1 MTILKKMII
10 SVITATLLI
19 LAGCGSSAVV
29 KTDAGS
35 VTQDDLYEAMKATY
49 GNEVVQQLTFK
60 KILEDKYTVSE
71 KEVNAEYKKYE
82 EQYGDSFESTLASSN
97 LTKTSF
103 KENIEYN
110 LLIQKAT
117 EANMNVSESKLKKYY
132 KTWQPDITVRHI
144 LVDDEATAKEIQTKL
159 KNGEKFT
166 DLAKEYSTDTATSTN
181 GGLLDPFGTG
191 EMDETFEKAAYAL
204 ENTNDVSEIVKSSYG
219 YHLIQ
224 LVKKTDKTTYVKDK
238 AAVKASYI
246 ESQLTSENM
255 TAALKKELKAAN
267 IDIKDSDL
275 KDAFSDYTSTNTE
288 TTSTTTSN

>member
-1 MTILKKMII
+1 MTKFKKIMI
-10 SVITATLLI
+10 SLITATLLI

-29 KTDAGS
+29 KTDAGNI
-35 VTQDDLYEAMKATY
+35 TQDDLYEAMKTTY
-49 GNEVVQQLTFK
+49 GNEVVQQLTFE
-60 KILEDKYTVSE
+60 KILEDKYTVTE

-103 KENIEYN
+103 KENIKYN
-110 LLIQKAT
+110 LLVQKAT
-117 EANMNVSESKLKKYY
+117 EANMDVSDSTLKKYY

-144 LVDDEATAKEIQTKL
+144 LVDDEATAKEVQTKL

-191 EMDETFEKAAYAL
+191 EMDEAFEKAAYAL
-204 ENTNDVSEIVKSSYG
+204 EKTDDVSGIVKTSYG

-224 LVKKTDKTTYVKDK
+224 LVKKTDKTTYAKDK
-238 AAVKASYI
+238 AKVKEAYI
-246 ESQLTSENM
+246 QSQLTSENM
-255 TAALKKELKAAN
+255 TATLKKELKAAN

-275 KDAFSDYTSTNTE
+275 KDAFSDYTSTE
-288 TTSTTTSN
+288 STSTATSN

>member
-1 MTILKKMII
+1 M
-10 SVITATLLI
+10 
-19 LAGCGSSAVV
+19 
-29 KTDAGS
+29 KT
-35 VTQDDLYEAMKATY
+35 TY
-49 GNEVVQQLTFK
+49 GNEVVQQLTFE
-60 KILEDKYTVSE
+60 KILEDKYTVTE

-103 KENIEYN
+103 KENIKYN
-110 LLIQKAT
+110 LLVQKAT
-117 EANMNVSESKLKKYY
+117 EANMDVSDSTLKKYY

-144 LVDDEATAKEIQTKL
+144 LVADEATAKEVQTKL

-166 DLAKEYSTDTATSTN
+166 DLAKEYSTDTSTSSN

-191 EMDETFEKAAYAL
+191 EMDEAFEKAAYAL
-204 ENTNDVSEIVKSSYG
+204 EKTDDVSGIVKTSYG

-224 LVKKTDKTTYVKDK
+224 LVKKTDKTTYAKDK
-238 AAVKASYI
+238 AKVKEAYI
-246 ESQLTSENM
+246 QSQLTSENM

-275 KDAFSDYTSTNTE
+275 KDAFSDYTSTE
-288 TTSTTTSN
+288 STSTTTSN

>member
-1 MTILKKMII
+1 MI
-10 SVITATLLI
+10 SLITATLLI

-29 KTDAGS
+29 KTDAGDI
-35 VTQDDLYEAMKATY
+35 TQDDLYEAMKTTY
-49 GNEVVQQLTFK
+49 GNEVVQQLTFE
-60 KILEDKYTVSE
+60 KILEDKYTVTE

-103 KENIEYN
+103 KENIKYN
-110 LLIQKAT
+110 LLVQKAT
-117 EANMNVSESKLKKYY
+117 EANMDVSDSTLKKYY

-144 LVDDEATAKEIQTKL
+144 LVADEATAKEVQTKL

-166 DLAKEYSTDTATSTN
+166 DLAKEYSTDTSTSSN

-191 EMDETFEKAAYAL
+191 EMDEAFEKAAYAL
-204 ENTNDVSEIVKSSYG
+204 EKTDDVSGIVKTSYG

-224 LVKKTDKTTYVKDK
+224 LVKKTDKTTYAKDK
-238 AAVKASYI
+238 AKVKEAYI
-246 ESQLTSENM
+246 QSQLTSENM

-275 KDAFSDYTSTNTE
+275 KDAFSDYTSTE
-288 TTSTTTSN
+288 STSTTTSN

>member
-1 MTILKKMII
+1 MI
-10 SVITATLLI
+10 SLITATLLI

-29 KTDAGS
+29 KTDAGDI
-35 VTQDDLYEAMKATY
+35 TQDDLYEAMKTTY
-49 GNEVVQQLTFK
+49 GNEVVQQLTFE
-60 KILEDKYTVSE
+60 KILEDKYTVTE

-103 KENIEYN
+103 KENIKYN
-110 LLIQKAT
+110 LLVQKAT
-117 EANMNVSESKLKKYY
+117 EANMDVSDSTLKKYY

-144 LVDDEATAKEIQTKL
+144 LVDDEATAKEVQTKL

-166 DLAKEYSTDTATSTN
+166 DLAKEYSTDTATSSN

-191 EMDETFEKAAYAL
+191 EMDEAFEKAAYAL
-204 ENTNDVSEIVKSSYG
+204 EKTDDVSGIVKTSYG

-224 LVKKTDKTTYVKDK
+224 LVKKTDKTTYAKDK
-238 AAVKASYI
+238 AKVKEAYI
-246 ESQLTSENM
+246 QSQLTSENM

-275 KDAFSDYTSTNTE
+275 KDAFSDYTSTE
-288 TTSTTTSN
+288 STSTTTSN

>member
-1 MTILKKMII
+1 MTKFKKIMI
-10 SVITATLLI
+10 SLITATLLI

-29 KTDAGS
+29 KTDAGNI
-35 VTQDDLYEAMKATY
+35 TQDDLYEAMKTTY
-49 GNEVVQQLTFK
+49 GNEVVQQLTFE
-60 KILEDKYTVSE
+60 KILDDKYTVTE

-103 KENIEYN
+103 KENIKYN
-110 LLIQKAT
+110 LLVQKAT
-117 EANMNVSESKLKKYY
+117 EANMDVSDSTLKKYY

-144 LVDDEATAKEIQTKL
+144 LVDDEATAKEVQTKL

-191 EMDETFEKAAYAL
+191 EMDEAFEKAAYAL
-204 ENTNDVSEIVKSSYG
+204 EKTDDVSGIVKTSYG

-224 LVKKTDKTTYVKDK
+224 LVKKTDKTTYAKDK
-238 AAVKASYI
+238 AKVKEAYI
-246 ESQLTSENM
+246 QSQLTSENM
-255 TAALKKELKAAN
+255 TAALKKELKDAN

-275 KDAFSDYTSTNTE
+275 KDAFSDYTSTE
-288 TTSTTTSN
+288 STSTTTSN

>member
-1 MTILKKMII
+1 MI
-10 SVITATLLI
+10 SLITATLLI

-29 KTDAGS
+29 KTDAGNI
-35 VTQDDLYEAMKATY
+35 TQDDLYEAIKTTY
-49 GNEVVQQLTFK
+49 GNEVVQQLTFE
-60 KILEDKYTVSE
+60 KILEDKYTVTE

-103 KENIEYN
+103 KENIKYN
-110 LLIQKAT
+110 LLVQKAT
-117 EANMNVSESKLKKYY
+117 EANMDVSDSTLKKYY

-144 LVDDEATAKEIQTKL
+144 LVDDEATAKEVQTKL

-191 EMDETFEKAAYAL
+191 EMDEAFEKAAYAL
-204 ENTNDVSEIVKSSYG
+204 EKTDDVSGIVKTSYG

-224 LVKKTDKTTYVKDK
+224 LVKKTDKTTYAKDK
-238 AAVKASYI
+238 AKVKEAYI
-246 ESQLTSENM
+246 QSQLTSENM

-275 KDAFSDYTSTNTE
+275 KDAFSDYTSTE
-288 TTSTTTSN
+288 STSTTTSN

>member
-1 MTILKKMII
+1 MTKLKKVMI
-10 SVITATLLI
+10 SLITATLLI

-29 KTDAGS
+29 KTDAGDI
-35 VTQDDLYEAMKATY
+35 TQDDLYEAMKTTY
-49 GNEVVQQLTFK
+49 GNEVVQQLTFE
-60 KILEDKYTVSE
+60 KILEDKYTVTE

-103 KENIEYN
+103 KENIKYN
-110 LLIQKAT
+110 LLVQKAT
-117 EANMNVSESKLKKYY
+117 EANMDVSDSTLKKYY

-144 LVDDEATAKEIQTKL
+144 LVDDEATAKEVQTKL

-166 DLAKEYSTDTATSTN
+166 DLAKEYSTDTATSAN

-191 EMDETFEKAAYAL
+191 EMDEAFEKAAYAL
-204 ENTNDVSEIVKSSYG
+204 EKTDDVSGIVKTSYG

-224 LVKKTDKTTYVKDK
+224 LVKKTDKTTYAKDK
-238 AAVKASYI
+238 AKVKEAYI
-246 ESQLTSENM
+246 QSQLTSENM

-275 KDAFSDYTSTNTE
+275 KDAFSDYTSTE
-288 TTSTTTSN
+288 STSTTTSN

>member
-1 MTILKKMII
+1 MTKFKKIMI
-10 SVITATLLI
+10 SLITATLLI

-29 KTDAGS
+29 KTDAGNI
-35 VTQDDLYEAMKATY
+35 TQDDLYEAMKTTY
-49 GNEVVQQLTFK
+49 GNEVVQQLTFE
-60 KILEDKYTVSE
+60 KILEDKYTVTE

-103 KENIEYN
+103 KENIKYN
-110 LLIQKAT
+110 LLVQKAT
-117 EANMNVSESKLKKYY
+117 EANMDVSNSTLKKYY

-144 LVDDEATAKEIQTKL
+144 LVDDEATAKEVQTKL

-191 EMDETFEKAAYAL
+191 EMDEAFEKAAYAL
-204 ENTNDVSEIVKSSYG
+204 EKTDDVSGIVKTSYG

-224 LVKKTDKTTYVKDK
+224 LVKKTDKTTYAKDK
-238 AAVKASYI
+238 AKVKEAYI
-246 ESQLTSENM
+246 QSQLTSENM

-275 KDAFSDYTSTNTE
+275 KDAFSDYTSTE
-288 TTSTTTSN
+288 STSTTTSN

>member
-1 MTILKKMII
+1 MTKFKKIMI
-10 SVITATLLI
+10 SLITATLLI

-29 KTDAGS
+29 KTDAGNI
-35 VTQDDLYEAMKATY
+35 TQDDLYEAMKTTY
-49 GNEVVQQLTFK
+49 GNEVVQQLTFE
-60 KILEDKYTVSE
+60 KILEDKYTVTE

-103 KENIEYN
+103 KENIKYN
-110 LLIQKAT
+110 LLVQKAT
-117 EANMNVSESKLKKYY
+117 EANMDVSDSTLKKYY

-144 LVDDEATAKEIQTKL
+144 LVDDEATAKEVQTKL

-191 EMDETFEKAAYAL
+191 EMDEAFEKAAYVL
-204 ENTNDVSEIVKSSYG
+204 EKTDDVSGIVKTSYG

-224 LVKKTDKTTYVKDK
+224 LVKKTDKTTYAKDK
-238 AAVKASYI
+238 AKVKEAYI
-246 ESQLTSENM
+246 QSQLTSENM

-275 KDAFSDYTSTNTE
+275 KDAFSDYTSTE
-288 TTSTTTSN
+288 STSTATSN

>member
-1 MTILKKMII
+1 MTKFKKLMI
-10 SVITATLLI
+10 SLITATLLI

-29 KTDAGS
+29 KTDAGNI
-35 VTQDDLYEAMKATY
+35 TQDDLYEAMKTTY
-49 GNEVVQQLTFK
+49 GNEVVQQLTFE
-60 KILEDKYTVSE
+60 KILEDKYTVTE

-103 KENIEYN
+103 KENIKYN
-110 LLIQKAT
+110 LLVQKAT
-117 EANMNVSESKLKKYY
+117 EANMDVSDSTLKKYY

-144 LVDDEATAKEIQTKL
+144 LVDDEATAKEVQTKL

-191 EMDETFEKAAYAL
+191 EMDEAFEKAAYAL
-204 ENTNDVSEIVKSSYG
+204 EKTDDVSGIVKTSYG

-224 LVKKTDKTTYVKDK
+224 LVKKIDKTTYAKDK
-238 AAVKASYI
+238 AKVKEAYI
-246 ESQLTSENM
+246 QSQLTSENM

-275 KDAFSDYTSTNTE
+275 KDAFSDYTSTE
-288 TTSTTTSN
+288 STSTATSN

>member
-1 MTILKKMII
+1 MTKFKKIMI
-10 SVITATLLI
+10 SLITATLLI
-19 LAGCGSSAVV
+19 LAGCGSSTVV
-29 KTDAGS
+29 KTDAGNI
-35 VTQDDLYEAMKATY
+35 TQDDLYEAMKTTY
-49 GNEVVQQLTFK
+49 GNEVVQQLTFE
-60 KILEDKYTVSE
+60 KILEDKYTVTE

-103 KENIEYN
+103 KENIKYN
-110 LLIQKAT
+110 LLVQKAT
-117 EANMNVSESKLKKYY
+117 EANMDVSDSTLKKYY

-144 LVDDEATAKEIQTKL
+144 LVDDEATAKEVQTKL

-166 DLAKEYSTDTATSTN
+166 DLAKEYSTDTSTSSN

-191 EMDETFEKAAYAL
+191 EMDEAFEKAAYAL
-204 ENTNDVSEIVKSSYG
+204 EKTDDVSGIVKTSYG

-224 LVKKTDKTTYVKDK
+224 LVKKTDKTTYAKDK
-238 AAVKASYI
+238 AKVKEAYI
-246 ESQLTSENM
+246 QSQLTSENM

-275 KDAFSDYTSTNTE
+275 KDAFSDYTSTE
-288 TTSTTTSN
+288 STSTTTSN

>member
-1 MTILKKMII
+1 MTKFKKIMI
-10 SVITATLLI
+10 SLITATLLI

-29 KTDAGS
+29 KTDAGDI
-35 VTQDDLYEAMKATY
+35 TQDDLYEAMKTTY
-49 GNEVVQQLTFK
+49 GNEVVQQLTFE
-60 KILEDKYTVSE
+60 KILEDKYTVTE

-103 KENIEYN
+103 KENIKYN
-110 LLIQKAT
+110 LLVQKAT
-117 EANMNVSESKLKKYY
+117 EANMDVSDSTLKKYY

-144 LVDDEATAKEIQTKL
+144 LVADEATAKEVQTKL

-166 DLAKEYSTDTATSTN
+166 DLAKEYSTDTSTSSN

-191 EMDETFEKAAYAL
+191 EMDEAFEKAAYAL
-204 ENTNDVSEIVKSSYG
+204 EKTDDVSGIVKTSYG

-224 LVKKTDKTTYVKDK
+224 LVKKTDKTTYAKDK
-238 AAVKASYI
+238 AKVKEAYI
-246 ESQLTSENM
+246 QSQLTSENM

-275 KDAFSDYTSTNTE
+275 KDAFSDYTSTE
-288 TTSTTTSN
+288 STSTTTSN

>member
-1 MTILKKMII
+1 MTKFKKIMI
-10 SVITATLLI
+10 SLITATLLI
-19 LAGCGSSAVV
+19 LAGCGSSTVV
-29 KTDAGS
+29 KTDAGNI
-35 VTQDDLYEAMKATY
+35 TQDDLYEAMKTTY
-49 GNEVVQQLTFK
+49 GNEVVQQLTFE
-60 KILEDKYTVSE
+60 KILEDKYTVTE

-103 KENIEYN
+103 KENIKYN
-110 LLIQKAT
+110 LLVQKAT
-117 EANMNVSESKLKKYY
+117 EANMDVSDSTLKKYY

-144 LVDDEATAKEIQTKL
+144 LVDDEATAKEVQTKL

-166 DLAKEYSTDTATSTN
+166 DLAKEYSIDTSTSSN

-191 EMDETFEKAAYAL
+191 EMDEAFEKAAYAL
-204 ENTNDVSEIVKSSYG
+204 EKTDDVSGIVKTSYG

-224 LVKKTDKTTYVKDK
+224 LVKKTDKTTYAKDK
-238 AAVKASYI
+238 AKVKEAYI
-246 ESQLTSENM
+246 QSQLTSENM

-275 KDAFSDYTSTNTE
+275 KDAFSDYTSTE
-288 TTSTTTSN
+288 STSTTTSN

>member
-1 MTILKKMII
+1 MI
-10 SVITATLLI
+10 SLITATLLI

-29 KTDAGS
+29 KTDAGNI
-35 VTQDDLYEAMKATY
+35 TQDDIYEAMKTTY
-49 GNEVVQQLTFK
+49 GNEVVQQLTFE
-60 KILEDKYTVSE
+60 KILEDKYTVTE

-103 KENIEYN
+103 KENIKYN
-110 LLIQKAT
+110 LLVQKAT
-117 EANMNVSESKLKKYY
+117 EANMDVSDSTLKKYY

-144 LVDDEATAKEIQTKL
+144 LVDDEATAKEVQTKL

-166 DLAKEYSTDTATSTN
+166 ALAKEYSTDTSTSSN

-191 EMDETFEKAAYAL
+191 EMDEAFEKAAYAL
-204 ENTNDVSEIVKSSYG
+204 EKTDDVSGIVKTSYG

-224 LVKKTDKTTYVKDK
+224 LVKKTDKTTYAKDK
-238 AAVKASYI
+238 AKVKEAYI
-246 ESQLTSENM
+246 QSQLTSENI

-275 KDAFSDYTSTNTE
+275 KDAFSDYTSTE
-288 TTSTTTSN
+288 STSTTTSN

>member
-1 MTILKKMII
+1 MI
-10 SVITATLLI
+10 SLITATLLI
-19 LAGCGSSAVV
+19 LAGCGSSTVV
-29 KTDAGS
+29 KTDAGNI
-35 VTQDDLYEAMKATY
+35 TQDDLYEAMKTTY
-49 GNEVVQQLTFK
+49 GNEVVQQLTFE
-60 KILEDKYTVSE
+60 KILEDKYTVTE

-103 KENIEYN
+103 KENIKYN
-110 LLIQKAT
+110 LLVQKAT
-117 EANMNVSESKLKKYY
+117 EANMDVSDSTLKKYY

-144 LVDDEATAKEIQTKL
+144 LVDDEATAKEVQTKL

-166 DLAKEYSTDTATSTN
+166 DLAKEYSIDTSTSSN

-191 EMDETFEKAAYAL
+191 EMDEAFEKAAYAL
-204 ENTNDVSEIVKSSYG
+204 EKTDDVSGIVKTSYG

-224 LVKKTDKTTYVKDK
+224 LVKKTDKTTYAKDK
-238 AAVKASYI
+238 AKVKEAYI
-246 ESQLTSENM
+246 QSQLTSENM

-275 KDAFSDYTSTNTE
+275 KDAFSDYTSTE
-288 TTSTTTSN
+288 STSTTTSN

>member
-1 MTILKKMII
+1 MI
-10 SVITATLLI
+10 SLITATLLI

-29 KTDAGS
+29 KTDAGNI
-35 VTQDDLYEAMKATY
+35 TQDDLYEAMKTTY
-49 GNEVVQQLTFK
+49 GNEVVQQLTFE
-60 KILEDKYTVSE
+60 KILEDKYTVTE
-71 KEVNAEYKKYE
+71 KEANAEYKKYE

-103 KENIEYN
+103 KENIKYN
-110 LLIQKAT
+110 LLVQKAT
-117 EANMNVSESKLKKYY
+117 EANMDVSDSTLKKYY

-144 LVDDEATAKEIQTKL
+144 LVDDEATAKEVQTKL

-191 EMDETFEKAAYAL
+191 EMDEAFEKAAYAL
-204 ENTNDVSEIVKSSYG
+204 EKTDDVSGIVKTSYG

-224 LVKKTDKTTYVKDK
+224 LVKKTDKTTYAKDK
-238 AAVKASYI
+238 AKVKEAYI
-246 ESQLTSENM
+246 QSQLTSENM

-275 KDAFSDYTSTNTE
+275 KDAFSDYTSTE
-288 TTSTTTSN
+288 STSTATSN

>member
-1 MTILKKMII
+1 MI
-10 SVITATLLI
+10 SLITATLLI

-29 KTDAGS
+29 KTDAGNI
-35 VTQDDLYEAMKATY
+35 TQDDLYEAMKTTY
-49 GNEVVQQLTFK
+49 GNEVVQQLTFE
-60 KILEDKYTVSE
+60 KILEDKYTVTE

-103 KENIEYN
+103 KENIKYN
-110 LLIQKAT
+110 LLVQKAT
-117 EANMNVSESKLKKYY
+117 EANMDVSDSTLKKYY

-144 LVDDEATAKEIQTKL
+144 LVDDEATAKEVQTKL

-181 GGLLDPFGTG
+181 GGLLDSFGTG
-191 EMDETFEKAAYAL
+191 EMDEAFEKAAYAL
-204 ENTNDVSEIVKSSYG
+204 EKTDDVSGIVKTSYG

-224 LVKKTDKTTYVKDK
+224 LVKKTDKTTYAKDK
-238 AAVKASYI
+238 AKVKEAYI
-246 ESQLTSENM
+246 QSQLTSENM

-275 KDAFSDYTSTNTE
+275 KDAFSDYTSTE
-288 TTSTTTSN
+288 STSTATSN

>member
-1 MTILKKMII
+1 MTKFKKKMI
-10 SVITATLLI
+10 SLITATLLI
-19 LAGCGSSAVV
+19 LAGCGSSTVV
-29 KTDAGS
+29 KTDAGNI
-35 VTQDDLYEAMKATY
+35 TQDDLYEAMKTTY
-49 GNEVVQQLTFK
+49 GNEVVQQLTFE
-60 KILEDKYTVSE
+60 KILEDKYTVTE

-103 KENIEYN
+103 KENIKYN
-110 LLIQKAT
+110 LLVQKAT
-117 EANMNVSESKLKKYY
+117 EANMDVSDSTLKKYY

-144 LVDDEATAKEIQTKL
+144 LVDDEATAKEVQTKL

-166 DLAKEYSTDTATSTN
+166 DLAKEYSTDTSTSSN

-191 EMDETFEKAAYAL
+191 EMDEAFEKAAYAL
-204 ENTNDVSEIVKSSYG
+204 EKTDDVSGIVKTSYG

-224 LVKKTDKTTYVKDK
+224 LVKKTDKTTYAKDK
-238 AAVKASYI
+238 AKVKEAYI
-246 ESQLTSENM
+246 QSQLTSENM

-275 KDAFSDYTSTNTE
+275 KDAFSDYTSTE
-288 TTSTTTSN
+288 STSTTTSN

>member
-1 MTILKKMII
+1 MTKFKKIMI
-10 SVITATLLI
+10 SLITATLLI

-29 KTDAGS
+29 KTDAGNI
-35 VTQDDLYEAMKATY
+35 TQDDLYEAMKTTY
-49 GNEVVQQLTFK
+49 GNEVVQQLTFE
-60 KILEDKYTVSE
+60 KILEDKYTVTE

-103 KENIEYN
+103 KENIKYN
-110 LLIQKAT
+110 LLVQKAT
-117 EANMNVSESKLKKYY
+117 EANMDVSDSTLKKYY

-144 LVDDEATAKEIQTKL
+144 LVDDEATAKEVQTKL

-191 EMDETFEKAAYAL
+191 EMDEAFEKAAYAL
-204 ENTNDVSEIVKSSYG
+204 EKTDDVSGIVKTSYG

-224 LVKKTDKTTYVKDK
+224 LVKKTDKTTYAKDK
-238 AAVKASYI
+238 AKVKEAYI
-246 ESQLTSENM
+246 QSQLTSENM
-255 TAALKKELKAAN
+255 TAALKKELKDAN

-275 KDAFSDYTSTNTE
+275 KDAFSDYTSTE
-288 TTSTTTSN
+288 STSTTTSN

>member
-1 MTILKKMII
+1 MTKFKKIMI
-10 SVITATLLI
+10 SLITATLLI

-29 KTDAGS
+29 KTDAGNI
-35 VTQDDLYEAMKATY
+35 TQDDLYEAMKTTY
-49 GNEVVQQLTFK
+49 GNEVVQQLTFE
-60 KILEDKYTVSE
+60 KILEDKYTVTE

-103 KENIEYN
+103 KENIKYN
-110 LLIQKAT
+110 LLVQKAT
-117 EANMNVSESKLKKYY
+117 EANMDVSDSTLKKYY

-144 LVDDEATAKEIQTKL
+144 LVDDEATAKEVQTKL

-191 EMDETFEKAAYAL
+191 EMDEAFEKAAYAL
-204 ENTNDVSEIVKSSYG
+204 EKTDDVSGIVKTSYG

-224 LVKKTDKTTYVKDK
+224 LVKKTDKTTYAKDK
-238 AAVKASYI
+238 AKVKEAYI
-246 ESQLTSENM
+246 QSQLTSENM

-275 KDAFSDYTSTNTE
+275 KDAFSDYTSTE
-288 TTSTTTSN
+288 STSTATSN

>member
-1 MTILKKMII
+1 MI
-10 SVITATLLI
+10 SLITATLLI

-29 KTDAGS
+29 KTDAGNI
-35 VTQDDLYEAMKATY
+35 TQDDLYEAMKTTY
-49 GNEVVQQLTFK
+49 GNDVVQQLTFE
-60 KILEDKYTVSE
+60 KILEDKYTVTE

-103 KENIEYN
+103 KENIKYN
-110 LLIQKAT
+110 LLVQKAT
-117 EANMNVSESKLKKYY
+117 EANMDVSDSTLKKYY

-144 LVDDEATAKEIQTKL
+144 LVDDEATAKEVQTKL

-191 EMDETFEKAAYAL
+191 EMDEAFEKAAYAL
-204 ENTNDVSEIVKSSYG
+204 EKTDDVSGIVKTSYG

-224 LVKKTDKTTYVKDK
+224 LVKKTDKTTYAKDK
-238 AAVKASYI
+238 AKVKEVYI
-246 ESQLTSENM
+246 QSQLTSENM

-275 KDAFSDYTSTNTE
+275 KDAFSDYTSTE
-288 TTSTTTSN
+288 STSTATSN

>member
-1 MTILKKMII
+1 MTKLKKVMISI
-10 SVITATLLI
+10 IAATLLL
-19 LAGCGSSAVV
+19 LAGCGSSAVI

-35 VTQDDLYEAMKATY
+35 VTQDELYEAMKTTY

-60 KILEDKYTVSE
+60 KILEDKYTVTE

-82 EQYGDSFESTLASSN
+82 EQYGDSFESTLSSNN

-103 KENIEYN
+103 KENLEYN
-110 LLIQKAT
+110 LLVQKAT
-117 EANMNVSESKLKKYY
+117 EANMDVSESKLKAYY
-132 KTWQPDITVRHI
+132 KTWEPDITVRHI

-181 GGLLDPFGTG
+181 GGLLDPFGPG

-204 ENTNDVSEIVKSSYG
+204 ENKDDVSGIVKSTYG

-224 LVKKTDKTTYVKDK
+224 LVKKTEKGTYAKEKANVK
-238 AAVKASYI
+238 AAYI
-246 ESQLTSENM
+246 KSQLTSENM

-275 KDAFSDYTSTNTE
+275 KDAFADYTSTSSTS
-288 TTSTTTSN
+288 STTTSN

>member
-1 MTILKKMII
+1 MTKFKKIMI
-10 SVITATLLI
+10 SLITATLLI
-19 LAGCGSSAVV
+19 LAGCGSSTVV
-29 KTDAGS
+29 KTDAGNI
-35 VTQDDLYEAMKATY
+35 TQDDLYEAMKTTY
-49 GNEVVQQLTFK
+49 GNEVVQQLTFE
-60 KILEDKYTVSE
+60 KILEDKYTVTE

-103 KENIEYN
+103 KENIKYN
-110 LLIQKAT
+110 LLVQKAT
-117 EANMNVSESKLKKYY
+117 EANMDVSDSTLKKYY

-144 LVDDEATAKEIQTKL
+144 LVNDEATAKEVQTKL

-166 DLAKEYSTDTATSTN
+166 DLAKEYSTDTSTSSN

-191 EMDETFEKAAYAL
+191 EMDEAFEKAAYAL
-204 ENTNDVSEIVKSSYG
+204 EKTDDVSGIVKTSYG

-224 LVKKTDKTTYVKDK
+224 LVKKTDKTTYAKDK
-238 AAVKASYI
+238 AKVKEAYI
-246 ESQLTSENM
+246 QSQLTSENM

-275 KDAFSDYTSTNTE
+275 KDAFSDYTSTE
-288 TTSTTTSN
+288 STSTTTSN

>member
-1 MTILKKMII
+1 MTKFKKIMI
-10 SVITATLLI
+10 SLITATLLI

-29 KTDAGS
+29 KTDAGDI
-35 VTQDDLYEAMKATY
+35 TQDDLYEAMKTTY
-49 GNEVVQQLTFK
+49 GNEVVQQLTFE
-60 KILEDKYTVSE
+60 KILEDKYTVTE

-103 KENIEYN
+103 KENIKYN
-110 LLIQKAT
+110 LLVQKAT
-117 EANMNVSESKLKKYY
+117 EANMDVSDSTLKKYY

-144 LVDDEATAKEIQTKL
+144 LVDDEATAKEVQTKL

-166 DLAKEYSTDTATSTN
+166 DLAKEYSTDTATSSN

-191 EMDETFEKAAYAL
+191 EMDEAFEKAAYAL
-204 ENTNDVSEIVKSSYG
+204 EKTDDVSGIVKTSYG

-224 LVKKTDKTTYVKDK
+224 LVKKTDKTTYAKDK
-238 AAVKASYI
+238 AKVKEAYI
-246 ESQLTSENM
+246 QSQLTSENM

-275 KDAFSDYTSTNTE
+275 KDAFSDYTSTE
-288 TTSTTTSN
+288 STSTTTSN

>member
-1 MTILKKMII
+1 MI
-10 SVITATLLI
+10 SLITATLLI

-29 KTDAGS
+29 KTDAGNI
-35 VTQDDLYEAMKATY
+35 TQDDLYEAMKTTY
-49 GNEVVQQLTFK
+49 GNEVVQQLTFE
-60 KILEDKYTVSE
+60 KILEDKYTVTE

-103 KENIEYN
+103 KENIKYN
-110 LLIQKAT
+110 LLVQKAT
-117 EANMNVSESKLKKYY
+117 EANMDVSDSTLKKYY

-144 LVDDEATAKEIQTKL
+144 LVDDEATAKEVQTKL

-191 EMDETFEKAAYAL
+191 EMDEAFEKAAYAL
-204 ENTNDVSEIVKSSYG
+204 EKTDDVSGIVKTSYG

-224 LVKKTDKTTYVKDK
+224 LVKKTDKTTYAKDK
-238 AAVKASYI
+238 AKVKEAYI
-246 ESQLTSENM
+246 QSQLTSENM
-255 TAALKKELKAAN
+255 TATLKKELKAAN

-275 KDAFSDYTSTNTE
+275 KDAFSDYTSTE
-288 TTSTTTSN
+288 STSTATSN

>member
-1 MTILKKMII
+1 MI
-10 SVITATLLI
+10 SLITATLLI

-29 KTDAGS
+29 KTDAGNI
-35 VTQDDLYEAMKATY
+35 TQDDLYEAMKTTY
-49 GNEVVQQLTFK
+49 GNEVVQQLTFE
-60 KILEDKYTVSE
+60 KILEDKYTVTE

-103 KENIEYN
+103 KENIKYN
-110 LLIQKAT
+110 LLVQKAT
-117 EANMNVSESKLKKYY
+117 EANMDVSDSTLKKYY

-144 LVDDEATAKEIQTKL
+144 LVDDEATAKEVQTKL

-191 EMDETFEKAAYAL
+191 EMDEAFEKAAYAL
-204 ENTNDVSEIVKSSYG
+204 EKTDDVSGIVKTSYG

-224 LVKKTDKTTYVKDK
+224 LVKKTDKTTYAKDK
-238 AAVKASYI
+238 AKVKEAYI
-246 ESQLTSENM
+246 QSQLTSENM
-255 TAALKKELKAAN
+255 TAALKKELKDAN

-275 KDAFSDYTSTNTE
+275 KDAFSDYTSTE
-288 TTSTTTSN
+288 STSTTTSN

>member
-1 MTILKKMII
+1 MTKFKKLMI
-10 SVITATLLI
+10 SLITATLLI

-29 KTDAGS
+29 KTDAGNI
-35 VTQDDLYEAMKATY
+35 TQDDLYEAMKTTY
-49 GNEVVQQLTFK
+49 GNEVVQQLTFE
-60 KILEDKYTVSE
+60 KILEDKYTVTE

-103 KENIEYN
+103 KENIKYN
-110 LLIQKAT
+110 LLVQKAT
-117 EANMNVSESKLKKYY
+117 EANMDVSDSTLKKYY

-144 LVDDEATAKEIQTKL
+144 LVDDEATAKEVQTKL

-191 EMDETFEKAAYAL
+191 EMDEAFEKAAYAL
-204 ENTNDVSEIVKSSYG
+204 EKTDDVSGIVKTSYG

-224 LVKKTDKTTYVKDK
+224 LVKKTDKTTYAKDK
-238 AAVKASYI
+238 AKVKEAYI
-246 ESQLTSENM
+246 QSQLTSENM

-275 KDAFSDYTSTNTE
+275 KDAFSDYTSTE
-288 TTSTTTSN
+288 STSTATSN

>member
-1 MTILKKMII
+1 MI
-10 SVITATLLI
+10 SLITATLLI

-29 KTDAGS
+29 KTDAGNI
-35 VTQDDLYEAMKATY
+35 TQDDLYEAMKTTY
-49 GNEVVQQLTFK
+49 GNEVVQQLTFE
-60 KILEDKYTVSE
+60 KILEDKYTVTE

-103 KENIEYN
+103 KENIKYN
-110 LLIQKAT
+110 LLVQKAT
-117 EANMNVSESKLKKYY
+117 EANMDVSDSTLKKYY

-144 LVDDEATAKEIQTKL
+144 LVDDEATAKEVQTKL

-166 DLAKEYSTDTATSTN
+166 DLAKEYSTDTATSSN

-191 EMDETFEKAAYAL
+191 EMDEAFEKAAYAL
-204 ENTNDVSEIVKSSYG
+204 EKTDDVSGIVKTSYG

-224 LVKKTDKTTYVKDK
+224 LVKKTDKTTYAKDK
-238 AAVKASYI
+238 AKVKEAYI
-246 ESQLTSENM
+246 QSQLTSENM

-275 KDAFSDYTSTNTE
+275 KDAFSDYTSTE
-288 TTSTTTSN
+288 STSTTTSN

>member
-1 MTILKKMII
+1 MTKFKKIMI
-10 SVITATLLI
+10 SLITATLLI

-29 KTDAGS
+29 KTDAGNI
-35 VTQDDLYEAMKATY
+35 TQDDLYEAMKTTY
-49 GNEVVQQLTFK
+49 GNEVVQQLTFE
-60 KILEDKYTVSE
+60 KILEDKYTVTE

-103 KENIEYN
+103 KENIKYN
-110 LLIQKAT
+110 LLVQKAT
-117 EANMNVSESKLKKYY
+117 EANMDVSDSTLKKYY

-144 LVDDEATAKEIQTKL
+144 LVDDEATAKEVQTKL

-191 EMDETFEKAAYAL
+191 EMDEAFEKAAYAL
-204 ENTNDVSEIVKSSYG
+204 EKTDDVSGIVKTSYG

-224 LVKKTDKTTYVKDK
+224 LVKKTDKTTYAKDK
-238 AAVKASYI
+238 AKVKEAYI
-246 ESQLTSENM
+246 QSQLTSENM

-275 KDAFSDYTSTNTE
+275 KDAFSDYTSTE
-288 TTSTTTSN
+288 STSTTTSN

>member
-1 MTILKKMII
+1 MTKFKKIMI
-10 SVITATLLI
+10 SLITATLLI

-29 KTDAGS
+29 KTDAGNI
-35 VTQDDLYEAMKATY
+35 TQDDLYEAMKTTY
-49 GNEVVQQLTFK
+49 GNEVVQQLTFE
-60 KILEDKYTVSE
+60 KILEDKYTVTE

-103 KENIEYN
+103 KENIKYN
-110 LLIQKAT
+110 LLVQKAT
-117 EANMNVSESKLKKYY
+117 EANMDVSDSTLKKYY

-144 LVDDEATAKEIQTKL
+144 LVDDEATAKEVQTKL

-166 DLAKEYSTDTATSTN
+166 DLAKEYSTDTATSSN

-191 EMDETFEKAAYAL
+191 EMDEAFEKAAYAL
-204 ENTNDVSEIVKSSYG
+204 EKTDDVSGIVKTSYG

-224 LVKKTDKTTYVKDK
+224 LVKKTDKTTYAKDK
-238 AAVKASYI
+238 AKVKEAYI
-246 ESQLTSENM
+246 QSQLTSENM

-275 KDAFSDYTSTNTE
+275 KDAFSDYTSTE
-288 TTSTTTSN
+288 STSTTTSN

>member
-1 MTILKKMII
+1 MI
-10 SVITATLLI
+10 SLITATLLI

-29 KTDAGS
+29 KTDAGNI
-35 VTQDDLYEAMKATY
+35 TQDDLYEAMKTTY
-49 GNEVVQQLTFK
+49 GNEVVQQLTFE
-60 KILEDKYTVSE
+60 KILEDKYTVTE

-103 KENIEYN
+103 KENIKYN
-110 LLIQKAT
+110 LLVQKAT
-117 EANMNVSESKLKKYY
+117 EANMDVSDSTLKKYY

-144 LVDDEATAKEIQTKL
+144 LVDDEATAKEVQTKL

-166 DLAKEYSTDTATSTN
+166 DLAKEYSTDTSTSSN

-191 EMDETFEKAAYAL
+191 EMDEAFEKAAYAL
-204 ENTNDVSEIVKSSYG
+204 EKTDDVSGIVKTSYG

-224 LVKKTDKTTYVKDK
+224 LVKKTDKTTYAKDK
-238 AAVKASYI
+238 AKVKEAYI
-246 ESQLTSENM
+246 QSQLTSENM

-275 KDAFSDYTSTNTE
+275 KDAFSDYTSTE
-288 TTSTTTSN
+288 STSTTTSN

>member
-1 MTILKKMII
+1 MTKFKKIMI
-10 SVITATLLI
+10 SLITATLLI

-29 KTDAGS
+29 KTDAGNI
-35 VTQDDLYEAMKATY
+35 TQDDLYEAMKTTY
-49 GNEVVQQLTFK
+49 GNEVVQQLTFE
-60 KILEDKYTVSE
+60 KILEDKYTVTE

-103 KENIEYN
+103 KENIKYN
-110 LLIQKAT
+110 LLVQKAT
-117 EANMNVSESKLKKYY
+117 EANMDVSDSTLKKYY

-144 LVDDEATAKEIQTKL
+144 LVDDEATAKEVQTKL

-166 DLAKEYSTDTATSTN
+166 DLAKEYSTDTSTSSN

-191 EMDETFEKAAYAL
+191 EMDEAFEKAAYAL
-204 ENTNDVSEIVKSSYG
+204 EKTDDVSGIVKTSYG

-224 LVKKTDKTTYVKDK
+224 LVKKTDKTTYAKDK
-238 AAVKASYI
+238 AKVKEAYI
-246 ESQLTSENM
+246 QSQLTSENM

-275 KDAFSDYTSTNTE
+275 KDAFSDYTSTE
-288 TTSTTTSN
+288 STSTTTSN

>member
-1 MTILKKMII
+1 MTLLKKMII

-49 GNEVVQQLTFK
+49 GNEVLQQLTFK
-60 KILEDKYTVSE
+60 KILEDKYTVTE

-224 LVKKTDKTTYVKDK
+224 LVKKTDKTTYAKDK

-275 KDAFSDYTSTNTE
+275 KDAFSDYTSTSTE